1 MKFLVYGAIVVVI
14 MGLGGLVVGASG
26 DKLVPKEEKAIENT
40 KNNHGVSAWVISI
53 GPAEPL
59 GNDLYRL
66 PVEVVY
72 PLDSLASLEGQ
83 ETGMATATGTVQ
95 RLFVEVDINKPKRH
109 MSKAIVDA
117 VAAHGKTLGLEVSPH
132 KIIYPA
138 LEKGE

>member
-26 DKLVPKEEKAIENT
+26 DKLAPEGDKAIENSNI
-40 KNNHGVSAWVISI
+40 KGGVSAWVISI

-72 PLDSLASLEGQ
+72 PVALEGPEGLA

-117 VAAHGKTLGLEVSPH
+117 VVAHGKTLGLEVSPH
-132 KIIYPA
+132 KIVYPA
-138 LEKGE
+138 FEIGE